1 MCFFIVLSTK
11 LQFSFLTNHLYK
23 KQIALLVLDDNDM
36 NCDSKEI
43 ELEKL
48 DLNNAGLSMLVLQN
62 YDLVV
67 YQGSKGSKI
76 LKSKYTKKGI
86 IL

>member
-1 MCFFIVLSTK
+1 M
-11 LQFSFLTNHLYK
+11 NK
-23 KQIALLVLDDNDM
+23 KQITLLVLDDNDM
-36 NCDSKEI
+36 NCDSKDL

>member
-1 MCFFIVLSTK
+1 M
-11 LQFSFLTNHLYK
+11 NK

>member
-1 MCFFIVLSTK
+1 M
-11 LQFSFLTNHLYK
+11 NK
-23 KQIALLVLDDNDM
+23 KQITLLVLDDNDM

-86 IL
+86 ILWNWKTL

>member
-1 MCFFIVLSTK
+1 
-11 LQFSFLTNHLYK
+11 
-23 KQIALLVLDDNDM
+23 M

>member
-1 MCFFIVLSTK
+1 M
-11 LQFSFLTNHLYK
+11 NK

-43 ELEKL
+43 ELEEL

>member
-1 MCFFIVLSTK
+1 M
-11 LQFSFLTNHLYK
+11 NK
-23 KQIALLVLDDNDM
+23 KQITLLVLDDNDM